1 MNCTMNRNCNC
12 SGNTMSCC
20 GRSCNMSGGNRPNNM
35 SGFGCSN
42 NATQGCGCSN
52 NTTQSCGPL
61 GNNSNNMS
69 RNGSANSSNNCSCM
83 NNNRNMTANG
93 NSRNSSSGNICGC
106 KRAGGCGCMKT
117 DGCDIGTEHVDHMA
131 PGMCYVPWQKWED
144 IYSPEEGFARGTI
157 FAQLDKSYIG
167 RKCK

>member
-12 SGNTMSCC
+12 SGNTMSGC

-52 NTTQSCGPL
+52 NTTQSCGP
-61 GNNSNNMS
+61 
-69 RNGSANSSNNCSCM
+69 
-83 NNNRNMTANG
+83 
-93 NSRNSSSGNICGC
+93 SGNICGC
-106 KRAGGCGCMKT
+106 KKAGGCGCMKT
-117 DGCDIGTEHVDHMA
+117 DGCDIGTEHMDHMA

>member
-12 SGNTMSCC
+12 SGNTMSGC

-52 NTTQSCGPL
+52 NTTQSCGP
-61 GNNSNNMS
+61 
-69 RNGSANSSNNCSCM
+69 
-83 NNNRNMTANG
+83 
-93 NSRNSSSGNICGC
+93 SGNICGC
-106 KRAGGCGCMKT
+106 KKAGGCGCMKT

-167 RKCK
+167 RKCKE

>member
-12 SGNTMSCC
+12 SGNTMSGC

-42 NATQGCGCSN
+42 NATQGCGYSN
-52 NTTQSCGPL
+52 NTTQSCGP
-61 GNNSNNMS
+61 
-69 RNGSANSSNNCSCM
+69 
-83 NNNRNMTANG
+83 
-93 NSRNSSSGNICGC
+93 SGNICGC
-106 KRAGGCGCMKT
+106 KKAGGCGCMKT

-167 RKCK
+167 RKCN

>member
-12 SGNTMSCC
+12 SGNTMSGC

-42 NATQGCGCSN
+42 NATQGCGYSN
-52 NTTQSCGPL
+52 NTTQSCGP
-61 GNNSNNMS
+61 
-69 RNGSANSSNNCSCM
+69 
-83 NNNRNMTANG
+83 
-93 NSRNSSSGNICGC
+93 SGNICGC
-106 KRAGGCGCMKT
+106 KKAGGCGCMKT
-117 DGCDIGTEHVDHMA
+117 DGCDMGTEHVDHMA

>member
-12 SGNTMSCC
+12 SGNTMSGC

-52 NTTQSCGPL
+52 NTTQSCGP
-61 GNNSNNMS
+61 
-69 RNGSANSSNNCSCM
+69 
-83 NNNRNMTANG
+83 
-93 NSRNSSSGNICGC
+93 SGNICGC
-106 KRAGGCGCMKT
+106 KKAGGCGCMKT
-117 DGCDIGTEHVDHMA
+117 DGCDIGTKHVDHMA

>member
-12 SGNTMSCC
+12 SGNTMSGC
-20 GRSCNMSGGNRPNNM
+20 GRSCNMSGGNRPNSM

-42 NATQGCGCSN
+42 NATQGCGYTN
-52 NTTQSCGPL
+52 NTTQSCG
-61 GNNSNNMS
+61 
-69 RNGSANSSNNCSCM
+69 
-83 NNNRNMTANG
+83 
-93 NSRNSSSGNICGC
+93 
-106 KRAGGCGCMKT
+106 
-117 DGCDIGTEHVDHMA
+117 

>member
-12 SGNTMSCC
+12 SGNTMSGC

-52 NTTQSCGPL
+52 NTTQSCGP
-61 GNNSNNMS
+61 
-69 RNGSANSSNNCSCM
+69 
-83 NNNRNMTANG
+83 
-93 NSRNSSSGNICGC
+93 SGNICGC
-106 KRAGGCGCMKT
+106 KKAGGCGCMKT

-144 IYSPEEGFARGTI
+144 IYSPEEVFARGTI

>member
-12 SGNTMSCC
+12 SGNTMSGC

-52 NTTQSCGPL
+52 NTTQSCGP
-61 GNNSNNMS
+61 
-69 RNGSANSSNNCSCM
+69 
-83 NNNRNMTANG
+83 
-93 NSRNSSSGNICGC
+93 SGNICGC
-106 KRAGGCGCMKT
+106 KKAGGCGCMKT

-131 PGMCYVPWQKWED
+131 PGMCYVPWPKWED

>member
-12 SGNTMSCC
+12 SGNTMSGC

-42 NATQGCGCSN
+42 NATQGCGYSN
-52 NTTQSCGPL
+52 NTTQSCGP
-61 GNNSNNMS
+61 
-69 RNGSANSSNNCSCM
+69 
-83 NNNRNMTANG
+83 
-93 NSRNSSSGNICGC
+93 SGNICGC
-106 KRAGGCGCMKT
+106 KKAGGCGCMKT

-131 PGMCYVPWQKWED
+131 PSMCYVPWQKWED

>member
-12 SGNTMSCC
+12 SGNTMSGC
-20 GRSCNMSGGNRPNNM
+20 GRSCNMSGGNRPNNR

-52 NTTQSCGPL
+52 NTTQSCGP
-61 GNNSNNMS
+61 
-69 RNGSANSSNNCSCM
+69 
-83 NNNRNMTANG
+83 
-93 NSRNSSSGNICGC
+93 SGNICGC
-106 KRAGGCGCMKT
+106 KKAGGCGCMKT

>member
-12 SGNTMSCC
+12 SGNTMSGC
-20 GRSCNMSGGNRPNNM
+20 GRSCNM

-42 NATQGCGCSN
+42 NATQGCGYSN
-52 NTTQSCGPL
+52 NTTQSCGP
-61 GNNSNNMS
+61 
-69 RNGSANSSNNCSCM
+69 
-83 NNNRNMTANG
+83 
-93 NSRNSSSGNICGC
+93 SGNICGC
-106 KRAGGCGCMKT
+106 KKAGGCGCMKT
-117 DGCDIGTEHVDHMA
+117 DGCDIGTEHADHMA

>member
-12 SGNTMSCC
+12 SGNTMSGC

-52 NTTQSCGPL
+52 NTTQSCGP
-61 GNNSNNMS
+61 
-69 RNGSANSSNNCSCM
+69 
-83 NNNRNMTANG
+83 
-93 NSRNSSSGNICGC
+93 SGNICGC
-106 KRAGGCGCMKT
+106 KKAGGCGCMKT
-117 DGCDIGTEHVDHMA
+117 DGCNIGTEHVDHMA

>member
-12 SGNTMSCC
+12 SVNTMSGC

-42 NATQGCGCSN
+42 NATQGCGYSN
-52 NTTQSCGPL
+52 NTTQSCGP
-61 GNNSNNMS
+61 
-69 RNGSANSSNNCSCM
+69 
-83 NNNRNMTANG
+83 
-93 NSRNSSSGNICGC
+93 SGNICGC
-106 KRAGGCGCMKT
+106 KKAGGCGCMKT

>member
-12 SGNTMSCC
+12 SGNTMSGC

-52 NTTQSCGPL
+52 NTTQSCGP
-61 GNNSNNMS
+61 
-69 RNGSANSSNNCSCM
+69 A
-83 NNNRNMTANG
+83 
-93 NSRNSSSGNICGC
+93 GNICGC
-106 KRAGGCGCMKT
+106 KKAGGCGCMKT
-117 DGCDIGTEHVDHMA
+117 DGCDIGTEHVDHMV

>member
-12 SGNTMSCC
+12 SGNTMSGC
-20 GRSCNMSGGNRPNNM
+20 GRSCNMSGGNRPKNM
-35 SGFGCSN
+35 SCFGCSN

-52 NTTQSCGPL
+52 NTTQSCGP
-61 GNNSNNMS
+61 
-69 RNGSANSSNNCSCM
+69 
-83 NNNRNMTANG
+83 
-93 NSRNSSSGNICGC
+93 SGNICGC
-106 KRAGGCGCMKT
+106 KKAGGCGCMKT

>member
-12 SGNTMSCC
+12 SGNAMSGC

-52 NTTQSCGPL
+52 NTTQSCGP
-61 GNNSNNMS
+61 
-69 RNGSANSSNNCSCM
+69 
-83 NNNRNMTANG
+83 
-93 NSRNSSSGNICGC
+93 SGNICGC
-106 KRAGGCGCMKT
+106 KKAGGCGCMKT

>member
-12 SGNTMSCC
+12 SGNTMSGC

-42 NATQGCGCSN
+42 NATQGCGYSN
-52 NTTQSCGPL
+52 STTQSCGP
-61 GNNSNNMS
+61 
-69 RNGSANSSNNCSCM
+69 
-83 NNNRNMTANG
+83 
-93 NSRNSSSGNICGC
+93 SGNICGC
-106 KRAGGCGCMKT
+106 KKAGGCGCMKT

>member
-12 SGNTMSCC
+12 SGNTMSGC
-20 GRSCNMSGGNRPNNM
+20 GRSCNMSGGNRPKNM

-52 NTTQSCGPL
+52 NTTQSCGP
-61 GNNSNNMS
+61 
-69 RNGSANSSNNCSCM
+69 
-83 NNNRNMTANG
+83 
-93 NSRNSSSGNICGC
+93 SGNICGC
-106 KRAGGCGCMKT
+106 KKAGGCGCMKT

>member
-12 SGNTMSCC
+12 SGNTMSGC

-42 NATQGCGCSN
+42 NATQDCGCSN
-52 NTTQSCGPL
+52 NTTQSCGP
-61 GNNSNNMS
+61 
-69 RNGSANSSNNCSCM
+69 
-83 NNNRNMTANG
+83 
-93 NSRNSSSGNICGC
+93 SGNICGC
-106 KRAGGCGCMKT
+106 KKAGGCGCMKT

>member
-12 SGNTMSCC
+12 SGNTMSGC

-42 NATQGCGCSN
+42 N
-52 NTTQSCGPL
+52 TTQSRGP
-61 GNNSNNMS
+61 
-69 RNGSANSSNNCSCM
+69 
-83 NNNRNMTANG
+83 
-93 NSRNSSSGNICGC
+93 SGNICGC
-106 KRAGGCGCMKT
+106 KKAGGCGCMKT

>member
-12 SGNTMSCC
+12 SGNTMSGC
-20 GRSCNMSGGNRPNNM
+20 GRSCNMSGGNRPKNM

-52 NTTQSCGPL
+52 NTTQSCGP
-61 GNNSNNMS
+61 
-69 RNGSANSSNNCSCM
+69 
-83 NNNRNMTANG
+83 
-93 NSRNSSSGNICGC
+93 SGNICGC
-106 KRAGGCGCMKT
+106 KKAGGCGCMKI

>member
-12 SGNTMSCC
+12 SGNTMSGC

-42 NATQGCGCSN
+42 NATQGCGYTN
-52 NTTQSCGPL
+52 NTTQSCGP
-61 GNNSNNMS
+61 
-69 RNGSANSSNNCSCM
+69 
-83 NNNRNMTANG
+83 
-93 NSRNSSSGNICGC
+93 SGNICGC
-106 KRAGGCGCMKT
+106 KKAGGCGCMKN

>member
-12 SGNTMSCC
+12 SGNTMSGC

-52 NTTQSCGPL
+52 NTTQSCGP
-61 GNNSNNMS
+61 
-69 RNGSANSSNNCSCM
+69 
-83 NNNRNMTANG
+83 
-93 NSRNSSSGNICGC
+93 SGNICGC
-106 KRAGGCGCMKT
+106 KKAGGCGCMKT
-117 DGCDIGTEHVDHMA
+117 DGCEIGTEHVDHMA

>member
-12 SGNTMSCC
+12 SGNTMSGC

-52 NTTQSCGPL
+52 NTTQSCGP
-61 GNNSNNMS
+61 
-69 RNGSANSSNNCSCM
+69 
-83 NNNRNMTANG
+83 
-93 NSRNSSSGNICGC
+93 SGNICGC
-106 KRAGGCGCMKT
+106 KKAGGCGCMKT

-131 PGMCYVPWQKWED
+131 PGMCFVPWQKWQD
-144 IYSPEEGFARGTI
+144 VYSPEEGFARGTI

>member
-12 SGNTMSCC
+12 SGNTMSGC

-52 NTTQSCGPL
+52 NTTQSCGP
-61 GNNSNNMS
+61 
-69 RNGSANSSNNCSCM
+69 
-83 NNNRNMTANG
+83 
-93 NSRNSSSGNICGC
+93 SGNICGC
-106 KRAGGCGCMKT
+106 KKAGGCGCMKN
-117 DGCDIGTEHVDHMA
+117 DGCDIGTEHVDHMV

>member
-12 SGNTMSCC
+12 SGNTMSGC

-42 NATQGCGCSN
+42 NATQGCGYSN
-52 NTTQSCGPL
+52 NTTQSCGP
-61 GNNSNNMS
+61 
-69 RNGSANSSNNCSCM
+69 
-83 NNNRNMTANG
+83 
-93 NSRNSSSGNICGC
+93 SGNICGC
-106 KRAGGCGCMKT
+106 KKAGGCGCMKT

>member
-12 SGNTMSCC
+12 SGNTMSGC
-20 GRSCNMSGGNRPNNM
+20 GRSCNISGGNRPKNM

-52 NTTQSCGPL
+52 NTTQSCGP
-61 GNNSNNMS
+61 
-69 RNGSANSSNNCSCM
+69 
-83 NNNRNMTANG
+83 
-93 NSRNSSSGNICGC
+93 SGNICGC
-106 KRAGGCGCMKT
+106 KKAGGCGCMKT

>member
-12 SGNTMSCC
+12 SGNTMSGCC
-20 GRSCNMSGGNRPNNM
+20 RSCNMSGGNRPNNM

-42 NATQGCGCSN
+42 NATQGCGYSN
-52 NTTQSCGPL
+52 NTTQSCGP
-61 GNNSNNMS
+61 
-69 RNGSANSSNNCSCM
+69 
-83 NNNRNMTANG
+83 
-93 NSRNSSSGNICGC
+93 SGNICGC
-106 KRAGGCGCMKT
+106 KKAGGCGCMKT